1 MLKRPKMAYW
11 YGCGAKTFHLPGLR
25 RTLTCQVRLVFEEFD
40 QKLGLGSGACGGRES
55 EVSHF
60 LVPNGSKWHSEGS
73 RAKKCLNYLEQM
85 FELVARH
92 QD

>member
-40 QKLGLGSGACGGRES
+40 QKLGLGSGPCGPRES

-73 RAKKCLNYLEQM
+73 RAQKCLNYLEQM